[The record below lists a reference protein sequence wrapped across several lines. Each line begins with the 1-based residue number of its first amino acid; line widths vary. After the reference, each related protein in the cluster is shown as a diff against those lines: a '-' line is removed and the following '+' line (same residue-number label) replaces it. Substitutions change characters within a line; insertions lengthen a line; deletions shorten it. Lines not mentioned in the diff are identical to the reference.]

1 MIASSESRSG
11 NEVPQRKC
19 APNFAACSHISGTR
33 INNWNGPPNRP
44 RRPETIKSCTRRW
57 AGIISAGDTGAF
69 PPVSAVDF
77 PPIPPGS
84 ARIWF
89 YRVYDPTESKGRP
102 YICMNGAIVGIS
114 EQGYVFYRD
123 VLAGF
128 YHVLVESYGR
138 DLFQFRDVALVPG
151 QQAYVKILSLRSW
164 VESGR
169 NFSRDTFDVLII
181 PPTSRKRKFRNTRS
195 CLRPSRSAL

>member
-1 MIASSESRSG
+1 MPGKRATASIWLRACIGLALVLSASCSRL
-11 NEVPQRKC
+11 
-19 APNFAACSHISGTR
+19 
-33 INNWNGPPNRP
+33 
-44 RRPETIKSCTRRW
+44 
-57 AGIISAGDTGAF
+57 

-102 YICMNGAIVGIS
+102 YIYMNGAIVGIS

-123 VLAGF
+123 VLAGL
-128 YHVLVESYGR
+128 YHVSVESYGR
-138 DLFQFRDVALVPG
+138 DLSQFRDVALVPG

-169 NFSRDTFDVLII
+169 TFSRDTFYVLIV
-181 PPTSRKRKFRNTRS
+181 PPTFAQGEISQYPF
-195 CLRPSRSAL
+195 LAAAEP